1 MIRTSSVVFVVICWI
16 LCFGLSAQEW
26 RDSLRSAHDSYRK
39 GQFDEAQRKFH
50 SAQQLAPGDVD
61 LTKDIG
67 TSAYRNS
74 DYKTAEE
81 AFVASAKK
89 TDDPS
94 ARARKFHN
102 AGNAQMKQKNYQA
115 AVDSYKHAL
124 RANPNSEETRYN
136 LAEAQRRLKKDQE
149 QQQQE
154 QKQQEDQQNQED
166 QDGQGDGQSNDNQ
179 NQQSDQNNQD
189 NSQNQNQQNNQNS
202 SSNQSEGG
210 QQKLSDKK
218 TERMLDELM
227 KKEMETKRRMQ
238 GMGSGSD
245 KEEVKSGKRW

>member
-1 MIRTSSVVFVVICWI
+1 MLIATNA
-16 LCFGLSAQEW
+16 SAQDW
-26 RDSLRSAHDSYRK
+26 RDSLRAARQAYNQ
-39 GQFDEAQRKFH
+39 GQFNEAQRKFNA
-50 SAQQLAPGDVD
+50 AQQLAPGDVD

-74 DYKTAEE
+74 DYKTAED
-81 AFVASAKK
+81 AFLSSARK
-89 TDDPS
+89 TDDLD

-102 AGNAQMKQKNYQA
+102 AGNAQMKQKNYKEAIQ
-115 AVDSYKHAL
+115 SYKEAL
-124 RANPNSEETRYN
+124 RANPSNEETRYN

-149 QQQQE
+149 QQQE
-154 QKQQEDQQNQED
+154 QNQQENQQNQDD
-166 QDGQGDGQSNDNQ
+166 QNDQGDGQSNDGQ
-179 NQQSDQNNQD
+179 NQQSDQNNQSD
-189 NSQNQNQQNNQNS
+189 SQNQNQQNNQNS
-202 SSNQSEGG
+202 SSNQSGSD

-238 GMGSGSD
+238 GMGSGAD